1 MFFIQLLGQSPLVY
15 LIALAAILFS
25 LVLHNIAQAF
35 AASSFGDSTAKLR
48 GFTST
53 EPQRHLNSFS
63 LIYVALLGFGIPN
76 QIPIMTRNIRGR
88 GGPEALVWLA
98 GPLGMIAFAFLL
110 LVSSSL
116 LRRFAPGELLLVS
129 TALETAAL
137 FVVQVAVV
145 FLFPVPPMAGAS
157 ALAAVGGVGAR
168 QFLGT
173 MESFILRLYP
183 FGFMLIFIILSF
195 TGVLGLVT
203 SIVLNLL
210 SSLLGLVGL

>member
-1 MFFIQLLGQSPLVY
+1 VFFIQLLGQSPLVY

-35 AASSFGDSTAKLR
+35 AASSAGDSTAKLR

-53 EPQRHLNSFS
+53 EPQRHLNTFS
-63 LIYVALLGFGIPN
+63 LVYVALLGFGIPN
-76 QIPIMTRNIRGR
+76 QIPVSRNIRGR

-98 GPLGMIAFAFLL
+98 GPLGMIAFAFSL
-110 LVSSSL
+110 LVASSL
-116 LRRFAPGELLLVS
+116 LRRFAPGDLLLVS

-137 FVVQVAVV
+137 FVVQIAVV

-157 ALAAVGGVGAR
+157 ALAAVGGAGAR

-173 MESFILRLYP
+173 IESFVARLYP

-195 TGVLGLVT
+195 TGVLGFVT
-203 SIVLNLL
+203 GIVFDLL
-210 SSLLGLVGL
+210 TGLLGLIGL

>member
-1 MFFIQLLGQSPLVY
+1 VFFIQLLGSNPLVY

-35 AASSFGDSTAKLR
+35 AASSAGDSTAKLR

-53 EPQRHLNSFS
+53 EPQRHLNTFS

-76 QIPIMTRNIRGR
+76 QIPVSRNIRGR

-98 GPLGMIAFAFLL
+98 GPLGMIGFAFVLLVVSGLVRQFAPGDLL
-110 LVSSSL
+110 LVAS
-116 LRRFAPGELLLVS
+116 
-129 TALETAAL
+129 ALYTAAL
-137 FVVQVAVV
+137 FVVQIAVV

-157 ALAAVGGVGAR
+157 ALAAVGGQGAR
-168 QFLGT
+168 EFLRT
-173 MESFILRLYP
+173 MESFIQRLYP

-195 TGVLGLVT
+195 TGVLGFVT
-203 SIVLNLL
+203 NIVMNLL
-210 SSLLGLVGL
+210 SGLLSLVGL